1 MSSRRTPRAS
11 IACTKCRLRKVRCDV
26 AYRGHPCVNC
36 KLDQEDCVVQLRGRQ
51 SRLRLEIGVPDQ
63 SLSSAASASASVPE
77 AVSQS
82 DKDTKPKAPRRAP
95 RKAPADPNPSST
107 PSTAAAA
114 AAATDIAFQAYPF
127 IRSEFLL
134 RLNQDE
140 ICYLDSQS
148 CFRLPVA
155 SPWQGMLHAYFE
167 HINPLVPVLDEAGFW
182 QTVREI
188 GASSTLSLFVVQAIL
203 FAACPFASRRTIREC
218 GFANCRKARAAFY
231 RRAKLLYRLESELR
245 PLEIIQG
252 TLLLSLCSSAQTASP
267 VNSVWLSIAVQHA
280 RTLGVHHHSP
290 VPQGTTLP
298 PDWLE
303 LKRLWWVCLVRD
315 RIIALAH
322 RRPLQI
328 SVDNWDAELE
338 LLSSWEMCEALCR
351 SEVHSAPVRQGL
363 FAVFEAVLRLCVP
376 LTGILA
382 LASTLK
388 AGNGNVFLDLDL
400 CLELDKTDAC
410 AQTLK
415 QWRDETKA
423 RFETCYRA
431 GTPVDSI
438 AMHDHLLQIYYHSAY
453 LHVLN
458 SKIKATVTRQKH
470 AVQAHNAL
478 AGIGSAVETTIESI
492 AIGLSILAKRRLT
505 QYIPNSMYVPP
516 PPISPALVKALSNLT
531 YFAPQSIMCAVPFV
545 VLDAVYLKTTTT
557 STTTTTTLAPIPNTE
572 PSTAHLQSKS
582 NAARARIQTFYET
595 TLALQTRY
603 NNVHPATD
611 VITKVVDLL
620 DGPNTYNSTS
630 ASAEG
635 PTTTPLSASVYG
647 SVYNCGGTSMAMHM
661 HQPRSCWNWND
672 LVASQPRYYLAVL
685 RALDLVLSTGRAPA
699 GSLVLDEAGSGPGS
713 EITSTPVPAPA
724 PMSVPPLPVVG
735 SVANTNLDTDQCTE
749 ADMSIGPDA
758 DPSTE
763 VDIFAKSPSIAMECE
778 PNTIVLTPPLLQPP
792 QLQPSHADTEP
803 EPSKTDP
810 MKSSTWNGS
819 WSWDWNENSCILRG
833 DGTPALA
840 DNHEQKGQGTES
852 KQDEQ
857 SERKTCT
864 FSDRDLDT
872 QQMANSRSPDPVLR
886 DIFGLCRDL
895 DVETL
900 LSMV

>member
-1 MSSRRTPRAS
+1 MSSRRTARAS

-36 KLDQEDCVVQLRGRQ
+36 KLDQEECVVQLRGRQ
-51 SRLRLEIGVPDQ
+51 SRLRLEIGVVPAQ
-63 SLSSAASASASVPE
+63 SSSSAASGSAPE
-77 AVSQS
+77 AVSRS
-82 DKDTKPKAPRRAP
+82 DKDPKPKTPRRP
-95 RKAPADPNPSST
+95 LRTKSTDSIPAST
-107 PSTAAAA
+107 PSITA

-127 IRSEFLL
+127 IRSEFLS

-182 QTVREI
+182 QTVREN

-252 TLLLSLCSSAQTASP
+252 TLLLSLCSSAQTSSP

-280 RTLGVHHHSP
+280 RTLGVHHYSP
-290 VPQGTTLP
+290 VPKGTPLP
-298 PDWLE
+298 PDWFE

-328 SVDNWDAELE
+328 AVDNWDAELE
-338 LLSSWEMCEALCR
+338 LLSSREVCDAMCH

-363 FAVFEAVLRLCVP
+363 FTVFVAVIRLCLP
-376 LTGILA
+376 LTRVLA
-382 LASTLK
+382 LRTSSDSGI
-388 AGNGNVFLDLDL
+388 GNAFLGLDMA
-400 CLELDKTDAC
+400 LESDQADAC
-410 AQTLK
+410 AKSLR
-415 QWRDETKA
+415 QWRDETKE

-438 AMHDHLLQIYYHSAY
+438 AMHNHLLQIYFHSAY
-453 LHVLN
+453 LHILN
-458 SKIKATVTRQKH
+458 SKIKAAANHQKH
-470 AVQAHNAL
+470 ALHAHDAL
-478 AGIGSAVETTIESI
+478 AGIGSAVETTIEAI
-492 AIGLSILAKRRLT
+492 ATSLSILAKRRLT
-505 QYIPNSMYVPP
+505 QYIPNS
-516 PPISPALVKALSNLT
+516 I
-531 YFAPQSIMCAVPFV
+531 IMCAVPSV

-557 STTTTTTLAPIPNTE
+557 TTTTTTTAPAPALTAGS
-572 PSTAHLQSKS
+572 STVPEQTKS

-595 TLALQTRY
+595 TLALQIRY
-603 NNVHPATD
+603 NNVHPVTD

-620 DGPNTYNSTS
+620 DGPNTSNYAPTK
-630 ASAEG
+630 G
-635 PTTTPLSASVYG
+635 PTNTHSPASVYG
-647 SVYNCGGTSMAMHM
+647 SVYSCGGGGVGTSMTMRMRH
-661 HQPRSCWNWND
+661 PRACWNWND
-672 LVASQPRYYLAVL
+672 LVASQPMYYLAVL

-699 GSLVLDEAGSGPGS
+699 GSLALGDAGS
-713 EITSTPVPAPA
+713 EIMPTPAPA
-724 PMSVPPLPVVG
+724 PVPLLPAVEC
-735 SVANTNLDTDQCTE
+735 SVANTNLDGYQ

-758 DPSTE
+758 DPGTE
-763 VDIFAKSPSIAMECE
+763 VDIFAKSPSIAIE
-778 PNTIVLTPPLLQPP
+778 PRPDNVVSTPPLSQPP
-792 QLQPSHADTEP
+792 QPPQPQPLHEEAEP

-810 MKSSTWNGS
+810 VHSSTCNWN
-819 WSWDWNENSCILRG
+819 WSWDWNENTGIPRG
-833 DGTPALA
+833 DGTPAHA
-840 DNHEQKGQGTES
+840 DNHEQKEQGTER

-864 FSDRDLDT
+864 FSDRDLNT
-872 QQMANSRSPDPVLR
+872 QQMANTRSSDPVLR

>member
-36 KLDQEDCVVQLRGRQ
+36 KLDQEECIVQLRGRQ

-63 SLSSAASASASVPE
+63 SSSNATSASASASASEP
-77 AVSQS
+77 VSRS
-82 DKDTKPKAPRRAP
+82 EKDTKPKAPRCPP
-95 RKAPADPNPSST
+95 RKKAAHPNSTSISSST
-107 PSTAAAA
+107 TAT
-114 AAATDIAFQAYPF
+114 AATDIAFQAYPF
-127 IRSEFLL
+127 IRSEFLS

-167 HINPLVPVLDEAGFW
+167 HINPLVPVLDEASFW
-182 QTVREI
+182 QTVREN

-245 PLEIIQG
+245 PIEIIQG
-252 TLLLSLCSSAQTASP
+252 TLLLSLCSSAQTSSP

-280 RTLGVHHHSP
+280 RTLGVHHHQHTP
-290 VPQGTTLP
+290 VSQGTTLC

-328 SVDNWDAELE
+328 AVNNWDAELE
-338 LLSSWEMCEALCR
+338 LLSSQEVYEAMCR
-351 SEVHSAPVRQGL
+351 SEVHSAPARQGL

-382 LASTLK
+382 LGGASES
-388 AGNGNVFLDLDL
+388 GNGNGNGNAFLGLNL
-400 CLELDKTDAC
+400 SLELDQTDAC
-410 AQTLK
+410 AEALR

-453 LHVLN
+453 LHILN
-458 SKIKATVTRQKH
+458 SKIKAASTRQQH
-470 AVQAHNAL
+470 ALHAQDAL
-478 AGIGSAVETTIESI
+478 AGIGNAVETTIESI
-492 AIGLSILAKRRLT
+492 ATSLSILAKRRLT
-505 QYIPNSMYVPP
+505 QYIPNS
-516 PPISPALVKALSNLT
+516 I
-531 YFAPQSIMCAVPFV
+531 IMCAVPSV

-557 STTTTTTLAPIPNTE
+557 STTTTTIPTQIPNAEQFTM
-572 PSTAHLQSKS
+572 HLQSKS
-582 NAARARIQTFYET
+582 NTARARIQTFYET

-603 NNVHPATD
+603 NNVHPVTD

-630 ASAEG
+630 AAAEV
-635 PTTTPLSASVYG
+635 PTSHLSASVYG
-647 SVYNCGGTSMAMHM
+647 SVYSCGGNGGTSIAMRMRH
-661 HQPRSCWNWND
+661 PRACWNWND

-699 GSLVLDEAGSGPGS
+699 GSLVLDDAGSEPGS
-713 EITSTPVPAPA
+713 RSGIMSKPARAPA
-724 PMSVPPLPVVG
+724 PMSISVLISEGSALTPVPPLPTIG
-735 SVANTNLDTDQCTE
+735 CSVANTNLDGYQCAE

-758 DPSTE
+758 DSGTE
-763 VDIFAKSPSIAMECE
+763 VDMFAKSPSIAIE
-778 PNTIVLTPPLLQPP
+778 PGPDTVVPTPLLLLQPP
-792 QLQPSHADTEP
+792 QPQPLQA
-803 EPSKTDP
+803 
-810 MKSSTWNGS
+810 
-819 WSWDWNENSCILRG
+819 
-833 DGTPALA
+833 
-840 DNHEQKGQGTES
+840 
-852 KQDEQ
+852 
-857 SERKTCT
+857 
-864 FSDRDLDT
+864 
-872 QQMANSRSPDPVLR
+872 DPVLR

-895 DVETL
+895 DIETL
-900 LSMV
+900 LIFAR